1 MKEEIIK
8 TLKKLLS
15 YKTYEKNTEEFEKLF
30 NYIKEEYSNLNI
42 TEYEFKNK
50 KAMVLSNTD
59 SKDLDII
66 FCTHVDVV
74 FDDTYEFKEDDI
86 NIYGRGTID
95 MKGSVA
101 VLLTL
106 FKNIK
111 TDLKIALIITS
122 DEEID
127 GNCAYELSN
136 IYNGKFVIV
145 PDGGSDFELIKEEKG
160 LIQLELSTKT
170 KPAHSAQLYNGENA
184 ILKLMNVYNT
194 IISKYP
200 IPKSSDEYITS
211 VNLSKLNGGKSNN
224 QVPDS
229 ATMILDI
236 RYISLDKE
244 DIIDFVKSIDSEV
257 DVKVLTIG
265 SAFTT
270 DLNNEYVKNYIK
282 TCEKVLKKTVIEK
295 CCETTS
301 DAIYFCDKGMPTVI
315 MNPTGYYPH
324 CKNEYVNKESLYTLY
339 KIYENFLGG
348 NYE

>member
-8 TLKKLLS
+8 TLKELLS
-15 YKTYEKNTEEFEKLF
+15 YKTYEKNTEEFEKIF
-30 NYIKEEYSNLNI
+30 NYIKEKYNNLTI

-50 KAMVLSNTD
+50 KAMVLSNTT

-66 FCTHVDVV
+66 FCTHIDVV
-74 FDDTYEFKEDDI
+74 YADNYEYSEDDI
-86 NIYGRGTID
+86 NIYARGTID

-111 TDLKIALIITS
+111 TNLKVALFITS

-127 GNCAYELSN
+127 GNCANELSK
-136 IYNGKFVIV
+136 IYNSKFAII
-145 PDGGSDFELIKEEKG
+145 PDGGSNFELIKEEKG

-170 KPAHSAQLYNGENA
+170 TPAHAAQLYNGENA
-184 ILKLMNVYNT
+184 IIKLMNVYNK
-194 IISKYP
+194 IIFKYP
-200 IPKSSDEYITS
+200 IPKSSEEYITS
-211 VNLSKLNGGKSNN
+211 INLSKLNGGKSNN

-236 RYISLDKE
+236 RYINSDK
-244 DIIDFVKSIDSEV
+244 DNIIKFIKNIDSEV
-257 DVKVLTIG
+257 EVKVLTIG
-265 SAFTT
+265 SSFTT
-270 DLNNEYVKNYIK
+270 DLNNKYVKNYIK
-282 TCEKVLKKTVIEK
+282 VCEKILERKIVEK

-301 DAIYFCDKGMPTVI
+301 DAIYFCDKKIPTVI
-315 MNPTGYYPH
+315 MNPIGYNPH

-339 KIYENFLGG
+339 KIYESFLGG